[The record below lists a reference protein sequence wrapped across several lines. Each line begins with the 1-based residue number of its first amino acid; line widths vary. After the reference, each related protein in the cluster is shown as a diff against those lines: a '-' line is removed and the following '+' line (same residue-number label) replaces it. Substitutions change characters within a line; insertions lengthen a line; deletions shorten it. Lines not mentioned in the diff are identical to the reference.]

1 MATQRLTIATIAG
14 VAGEFVLDRF
24 REWQALHSA
33 GKWSRELRSAVD
45 QFHDR
50 VKENQAV
57 PPVIYFAE
65 WIDHWSMGDK
75 ILGQG
80 AVSGSRFEVWCGSL
94 DEASKWAE
102 SCGDQFQEDQWLR
115 ARLREAADAWQ
126 LLASAGKIVIFREV
140 LDGSITDERIQTSL
154 DDVPDWLT

>member
-14 VAGEFVLDRF
+14 VAGEFVLSRF

-33 GKWSRELRSAVD
+33 GKWLREHGSAVD
-45 QFHDR
+45 RFHDR
-50 VKENQAV
+50 VKENQAI

-75 ILGQG
+75 VPGPG
-80 AVSGSRFEVWCGSL
+80 AASGSRVEVWCGSL
-94 DEASKWAE
+94 DEVRKRAD
-102 SCGDQFQEDQWLR
+102 SCGDQFQEDRWLR

-126 LLASAGKIVIFREV
+126 SLVGGGTMVIFREV
-140 LDGSITDERIQTSL
+140 LEGSVTDEQIQVSL
-154 DDVPDWLT
+154 HEVPDWLT